1 MSRRGRAVA
10 FGIAAL
16 ACAGLAAA
24 IAGGYGASVASQYGA
39 LRPVLVAARDLP
51 RGEAIDARDL
61 GSRLA
66 VRRVPETFVPPDAL
80 SAIGDAAGRV
90 PATPLPAGSYV
101 LESQLAEP
109 RRSAR
114 RDEPALAHGLR
125 PVQIAVTG
133 AEALTAAGGSPDGAR
148 VDVVVTTEPNVG
160 GRGRTFVAAERVEL
174 LALTEGGG
182 YGGGEEGLGDSATWS
197 ATLALTR
204 EQALRLIQAENFAR
218 QVRLMPHID

>member
-16 ACAGLAAA
+16 VCAALAAT
-24 IAGGYGASVASQYGA
+24 IAGGYGASVASRYGA
-39 LRPVLVAARDLP
+39 LRPVLVAARDFP
-51 RGEAIDARDL
+51 RGELIDARDL

-66 VRRVPETFVPPDAL
+66 IRRVPESFVPPDAL
-80 SAIGDAAGRV
+80 TAIADAVGRV

-109 RRSAR
+109 RRSRGR
-114 RDEPALAHGLR
+114 RQPALGDGLR
-125 PVQIAVTG
+125 PVQLAVTG
-133 AEALTAAGGSPDGAR
+133 AEALPAAGGSPDGTK

-160 GRGRTFVAAERVEL
+160 GRGRTFVAAEGVEL
-174 LALTEGGG
+174 LGLTEGGG
-182 YGGGEEGLGDSATWS
+182 YDGGEEGLGAATWS

-218 QVRLMPHID
+218 QVRLMPHIE